1 MRSFDDAGTIG
12 AQRERIRSL
21 LAPTDPAD
29 AMTAYYALTH
39 DPRRTRLSLHRTLAG
54 TVDGFCAVCQTGRDL
69 FVPLVVMRAEED
81 DVGLLLRQALQP
93 GRPYTIV
100 TLDKYRRAMER
111 VVAVEHQQTN
121 WVYVLRPDAYRPVV
135 NVIVQQGE
143 IAFRYE
149 IRVRDQVAA
158 AAGVNWRSGRLADV
172 YVYTDPA
179 FQGRGWGRAV
189 GAACIKD
196 LLAERLLP
204 LYTVSEHNDVSQR
217 LADALGFRDSGVRE
231 FECRGML
238 RRPEQ

>member
-1 MRSFDDAGTIG
+1 MSPFGDVGTVG
-12 AQRERIRSL
+12 AQRDRIRSL

-39 DPRRTRLSLHRTLAG
+39 DPRRTRLSLHRTPAG

-69 FVPLVVMRAEED
+69 FVPLVVIRAAKD
-81 DVGLLLRQALQP
+81 DVGPLLRRALQP

-100 TLDKYRRAMER
+100 TSVKFRRAIER
-111 VVAVEHQQTN
+111 VVVVEHWQTN
-121 WVYVLRPDAYRPVV
+121 RIYVLRPDAYRPVI
-135 NVIVQQGE
+135 NVMVQRGE
-143 IAFRYE
+143 NAFRYE

-172 YVYTDPA
+172 YLYTDPA
-179 FQGRGWGRAV
+179 FQGRGWGKAV
-189 GAACIKD
+189 GAACVKD

-204 LYTVSEHNDVSQR
+204 LYTVSERNDVSQR
-217 LADALGFRDSGVRE
+217 LAAALGFRDSGVRE

-238 RRPEQ
+238 RRAEQ